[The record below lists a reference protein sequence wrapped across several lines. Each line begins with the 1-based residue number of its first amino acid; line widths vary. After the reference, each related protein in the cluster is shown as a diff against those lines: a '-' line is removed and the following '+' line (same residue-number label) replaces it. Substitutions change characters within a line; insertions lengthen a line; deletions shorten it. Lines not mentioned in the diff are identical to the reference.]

1 MRAPGCVVSPKA
13 RRWTLNAVQLLVTF
27 VAIGWVVRLIP
38 FKDELKTVNG
48 VVEVARPGLFTLL
61 RNTDVP
67 TYAAMVVFLSVPVLL
82 LALRWW
88 LLLRGHG
95 FSFPL
100 RRIFF
105 VTYAG
110 AFFNNFM
117 PGSMGGDL
125 TKVLLASAGEDRK
138 AAIAGTVIL
147 DRLIGLGVMILLGA
161 LCITPFLDRLS
172 DRRLAWGVYALAA
185 VMLLA
190 YALYF
195 SPPFRWLLRRLP
207 FQKVVADMDG
217 VFRAAWDRKP
227 LVLAAAGLSVLAQG
241 TAILAIFGI
250 AKAMGLQGAALWM
263 FFAFEPVIF
272 IITALPISVGG
283 WGVQE
288 AVYRELFGAFGG
300 VSPDGAVALSI
311 LYKLSSILV
320 SLPGGLLFGA
330 GATRKRALDPQGPSH
345 SV

>member
-1 MRAPGCVVSPKA
+1 MSPRT
-13 RRWTLNAVQLLVTF
+13 RRWALSSVQLLVTLA
-27 VAIGWVVRLIP
+27 AILWVIRLIP

-48 VVEVARPGLFTLL
+48 VSDVVRPGLFTLL
-61 RNTDVP
+61 KNTQVLP
-67 TYAAMVVFLSVPVLL
+67 YALMVLFLSVPVFL

-95 FSFPL
+95 FILPL

-125 TKVLLASAGEDRK
+125 TKVLLATAGEDRK
-138 AAIAGTVIL
+138 TAIMGTVIL
-147 DRLIGLGVMILLGA
+147 DRLVGLGVMILLGA
-161 LCITPFLDRLS
+161 LCITPFLDRMA
-172 DRRLAWGVYALAA
+172 DRRLAWGVYGLAGG
-185 VMLLA
+185 MLLA
-190 YALYF
+190 YGLYF
-195 SPPFRWLLRRLP
+195 SPPFRWMLARLP
-207 FQKVVADMDG
+207 FQRVVVELDG
-217 VFRAAWDRKP
+217 VFRAARDRKR

-241 TAILAIFGI
+241 TTILAIYGI
-250 AKAMGLQGAALWM
+250 SKAMGLQGVALWM

-288 AVYRELFGAFGG
+288 AAYRELFGGFGG
-300 VSPDGAVALSI
+300 VDPDGAVALSI
-311 LYKLSSILV
+311 LYKLSCILI
-320 SLPGGLLFGA
+320 SLPGGLLFGM
-330 GATRKRALDPQGPSH
+330 GATRKRALDPQGGPH